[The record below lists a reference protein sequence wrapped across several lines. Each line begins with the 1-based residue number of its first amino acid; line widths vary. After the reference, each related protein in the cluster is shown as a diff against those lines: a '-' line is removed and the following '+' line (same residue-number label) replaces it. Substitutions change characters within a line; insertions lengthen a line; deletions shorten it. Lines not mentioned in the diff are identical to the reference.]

1 MRQQAADSRA
11 VAAPGTPPPKM
22 SPAEAGLKNVEGKTL
37 AQEGAG
43 TYNLSPW
50 RRRDNGSA
58 LPSDEARERG
68 FYRLLCIQAEAGA
81 FVAE

>member
-1 MRQQAADSRA
+1 
-11 VAAPGTPPPKM
+11 M
-22 SPAEAGLKNVEGKTL
+22 SPAEAGLKNDEGKTL

-43 TYNLSPW
+43 TYNLSLW

-58 LPSDEARERG
+58 LPTDDAQERG
-68 FYRLLCIQAEAGA
+68 SDSFFCVEAEAGA